1 MKVWYYLAA
10 MLILSGMILPASSQE
25 QVALTVY
32 VHEGDLDGALLTGV
46 KISGQDASG
55 NEFVQ
60 TTDTSGAAVV
70 QGERGTWQFAF
81 QKEGYDTLY
90 LTYNATQTEETAAFL
105 TEETAAFLTEE
116 TAAFPT
122 EVAAANLEENDATD
136 LVTLTINVH
145 EGDLNGD
152 TLSAVQIKGQ
162 DGNGNEFVQTTD
174 SSGVAVVQG
183 VPGTWQFAFQKEGY
197 EILFLTYNATQT
209 EETAAYLEK
218 SA

>member
-105 TEETAAFLTEE
+105 TEETAAFLTE
-116 TAAFPT
+116 
-122 EVAAANLEENDATD
+122 VAAANLEENDATD

>member
-90 LTYNATQTEETAAFL
+90 LTYNATQ

>member
-25 QVALTVY
+25 QVALTIY
-32 VHEGDLDGALLTGV
+32 VHEGDLDGTLLTGV
-46 KISGQDASG
+46 TISGQDASG

-70 QGERGTWQFAF
+70 QGEPGTWQFAF

-90 LTYNATQTEETAAFL
+90 LTYNATQTEETAAYL
-105 TEETAAFLTEE
+105 TKT
-116 TAAFPT
+116 
-122 EVAAANLEENDATD
+122 AANLEENGATD

-162 DGNGNEFVQTTD
+162 DGNGNDFVQTTD
-174 SSGVAVVQG
+174 SSGVAMVEG
-183 VPGTWQFAFQKEGY
+183 EPGTWQFAFQKEGY
-197 EILFLTYNATQT
+197 EILFLTYNATQS

>member
-105 TEETAAFLTEE
+105 TEETAAF
-116 TAAFPT
+116 PT
-122 EVAAANLEENDATD
+122 EVTAANLEENDATD